1 MKSEKLLFLLL
12 KKILKEEFHIKIIIF
27 LSIAF
32 VLLSLGAFV
41 AASEEN
47 SEITAEQ
54 ALQKLMDGNARFVS
68 GDVEHP
74 NQSAERRAEVVSGQ
88 HPFAI
93 IVGCSD
99 SRVPPE
105 IIFDQGIGDIFVIRT
120 AGQVID
126 NAALASIEY
135 GAEHVG
141 VPLVVVLGHDSCG
154 AVKATVEG
162 GEAPGHIGYLVD
174 AISPAVNE
182 AVEGMN
188 ETGGMNETS
197 EEELLDAS
205 IDINVKNIVYQ
216 LETSEPILSELVKEG
231 ELTIVGARY
240 HLDSGEVEILE

>member
-12 KKILKEEFHIKIIIF
+12 KKILKEEFHIKFIIF

-47 SEITAEQ
+47 SEIAAEQ

-68 GDVEHP
+68 GDALHP

-135 GAEHVG
+135 GAEHLG

-154 AVKATVEG
+154 AVEATVEG
-162 GEAPGHIGYLVD
+162 GEAPGHIGYLVE
-174 AISPAVNE
+174 AISPAVDE
-182 AVEGMN
+182 AAEQAV
-188 ETGGMNETS
+188 NETS
-197 EEELLDAS
+197 EEELLDAA
-205 IDINVKNIVYQ
+205 IDINVKNIVDQ
-216 LETSEPILSELVKEG
+216 LETSEPILSELVEEG
-231 ELTIVGARY
+231 RLTIVGARY

>member
-1 MKSEKLLFLLL
+1 MKSFYFSFL
-12 KKILKEEFHIKIIIF
+12 KKTLKEEFSIRIIIF

-32 VLLSLGAFV
+32 VLLSLGAFI

-47 SEITAEQ
+47 PEVTAEQ
-54 ALQKLMDGNARFVS
+54 ALQKLMDGNARFIS
-68 GDVEHP
+68 GDALHP

-93 IVGCSD
+93 VVGCSD

-105 IIFDQGIGDIFVIRT
+105 IVFDQGIGDIFVIRT

-126 NAALASIEY
+126 DAALASIEY
-135 GAEHVG
+135 GAEHLG

-162 GEAPGHIGYLVD
+162 GEAPGHIGYLVE
-174 AISPAVNE
+174 AISPAVDE
-182 AVEGMN
+182 AAEQAANGA
-188 ETGGMNETS
+188 S
-197 EEELLDAS
+197 EEELLDAA
-205 IDINVKNIVYQ
+205 IDINVENIVDQ

-231 ELTIVGARY
+231 RLTIVGARY
-240 HLDSGEVEILE
+240 HLDSGEVEIFE

>member
-1 MKSEKLLFLLL
+1 
-12 KKILKEEFHIKIIIF
+12 

-32 VLLSLGAFV
+32 VLLSLGAFI

-54 ALQKLMDGNARFVS
+54 ALQKLMNGNARFVS

-105 IIFDQGIGDIFVIRT
+105 IVFDQGIGDIFVIRT

-135 GAEHVG
+135 GAEHLG
-141 VPLVVVLGHDSCG
+141 IPLVVVLGHDSCG

-162 GEAPGHIGYLVD
+162 GEASGHIGYLVE
-174 AISPAVNE
+174 AISPAVDEAAEQDANE
-182 AVEGMN
+182 A
-188 ETGGMNETS
+188 S
-197 EEELLDAS
+197 EEEVLDAA
-205 IDINVKNIVYQ
+205 IDINVENIVDQ
-216 LETSEPILSELVKEG
+216 LETSEPVLSELVEEG
-231 ELTIVGARY
+231 RLTIVGARY

>member
-1 MKSEKLLFLLL
+1 MLS
-12 KKILKEEFHIKIIIF
+12 F
-27 LSIAF
+27 LSIF
-32 VLLSLGAFV
+32 I

-47 SEITAEQ
+47 SGITAEQ

-93 IVGCSD
+93 VVGCSD

-120 AGQVID
+120 AGQVLD
-126 NAALASIEY
+126 DAALGSIEY
-135 GAEHVG
+135 GAEHLG

-162 GEAPGHIGYLVD
+162 GEAQGHIANLVE
-174 AISPAVNE
+174 AIQPAVDEARNE
-182 AVEGMN
+182 A
-188 ETGGMNETS
+188 S
-197 EEELLDAS
+197 EDELLNAS
-205 IDINVKNIVYQ
+205 IDINIKNIVDQ
-216 LETSEPILSELVKEG
+216 LETSEPILSDLVEKG

-240 HLDSGEVEILE
+240 HLDSGEVEIVE

>member
-1 MKSEKLLFLLL
+1 VISFLG
-12 KKILKEEFHIKIIIF
+12 ILI
-27 LSIAF
+27 
-32 VLLSLGAFV
+32 G
-41 AASEEN
+41 ASEEN
-47 SEITAEQ
+47 AGITAEQ

-93 IVGCSD
+93 VVGCSD
-99 SRVPPE
+99 SRIPPE

-120 AGQVID
+120 AGQVLD
-126 NAALASIEY
+126 DAALGSIEY
-135 GAEHVG
+135 GAEHLG

-162 GEAPGHIGYLVD
+162 GEAPGHIANLVE
-174 AISPAVNE
+174 AIQPAVDEARNE
-182 AVEGMN
+182 A
-188 ETGGMNETS
+188 S
-197 EEELLDAS
+197 EDELLNAS
-205 IDINVKNIVYQ
+205 IDINIKNIVDQ
-216 LETSEPILSELVKEG
+216 LETSEPILSELVEEG